1 MGHKKIIQFLENL
14 SIRKKVLYSTLVMFV
29 LIGILSSIAYWIIF
43 IPAITQQIQGH
54 SLKVAQ
60 SLVTRCR
67 THILSSDR
75 PELSGIIFQK
85 KWIEKDI
92 SYIFVVD
99 AENKILAHTFIPSIP
114 DGIERAN
121 LIESSEDKKIKLIS
135 VKGESIYD
143 AAVPVKEGL
152 KTIGTVHIGVG
163 KKPVDTF
170 TLRIGIIFVAVMVII
185 ILLASL
191 LSNLVATFISRPLLS
206 LTRAMNDLCVGRINQ
221 LPQFPERLKCWEIL
235 DCKEK
240 RCPAFHN
247 RNVVCWFVDGTLC
260 PGQKQPS
267 FPEKLEECYQCEVY
281 EKLGGDEIIQLSH
294 SFSNIIHTLQLKA
307 LEIRRSEEKY
317 RVLFHDS
324 PNPLFVV
331 SMKETKILDVN
342 NTAIEVY
349 QYSRNEL
356 MQMSLLDLIDI
367 EDTKRF
373 WKELQ
378 NSSHRDFFFLP
389 KLWAKKRDGN
399 HFFIDLHAR
408 MGQFH
413 ETEKGT
419 TARSW
424 IIRTVDI
431 TERLEQE
438 SQLIQAGKMAT
449 LGEMATGI
457 AHELNQPLNVIKV
470 GSDFFSKMIQRGNK
484 IPEEHL
490 LKVSGNVSEQ
500 VDRATDIINHLR
512 DFGRK
517 TDFKQYPV
525 DINESIRDVFTLLGE
540 QLRVRDIEV
549 NLDLDGNLPKIMAN
563 KNPMEQIFL
572 NLVTNAR
579 DAMESKGKRNNKK
592 LTISTFQEKRKVVVR
607 VSDTGTGIPKNIHEK
622 IFEPFF
628 TTKEVGKGTGLGLS
642 ITYNLVKDFQG
653 EIELESTSKR
663 GTTFRVTFPIHRNED
678 YKDGETLTD

>member
-1 MGHKKIIQFLENL
+1 MGHKKIIRLFENL
-14 SIRKKVLYSTLVMFV
+14 SIKKKVLYSTLIMFV
-29 LIGILSSIAYWIIF
+29 LIGILSSLAYWIIF

-54 SLKVAQ
+54 SLRVGQ

-75 PELSGIIFQK
+75 AELSGIVFQK

-99 AENKILAHTFIPSIP
+99 AEDRILAHTFIPSIP
-114 DGIERAN
+114 EGIERAN
-121 LIESSEDKKIKLIS
+121 LIKSSEDKKIKLIS
-135 VKGESIYD
+135 VRGESIYD

-163 KKPVDTF
+163 KKPVDSL

-191 LSNLVATFISRPLLS
+191 LSNLLANYISRPLLG
-206 LTRAMNDLCVGRINQ
+206 LTRAMNDLCMGRINQ
-221 LPQFPERLKCWEIL
+221 LPQFPERLKCWEVL
-235 DCKEK
+235 DCEEK
-240 RCPAFHN
+240 RCPAFQN
-247 RNVVCWFVDGTLC
+247 RDVVCWFVDGTLC
-260 PGQKQPS
+260 PGQKEPS
-267 FPEKLEECYQCEVY
+267 FPEKLEECYRCDVY
-281 EKLGGDEIIQLSH
+281 KKLGGDEIIQLSH
-294 SFSNIIHTLQLKA
+294 SFSNIIYTLQLKA

-331 SMKETKILDVN
+331 DMKEAKILDVN
-342 NTAIEVY
+342 KTAIEIY
-349 QYSRNEL
+349 QYTRDEL
-356 MQMSLLDLIDI
+356 MKMTLLDLIDM

-373 WKELQ
+373 WKEVQ
-378 NSSHRDFFFLP
+378 NSHHQGFFFLP
-389 KLWAKKRDGN
+389 RLWARKKDGH

-408 MGQFH
+408 VGQFH

-419 TARSW
+419 TAPSW

-470 GSDFFSKMIQRGNK
+470 GADFFVKMIQRGNE

-490 LKVSGNVSEQ
+490 LKVSRNVSEQ

-517 TDFKQYPV
+517 IDFKQYPL

-549 NLDLDGNLPKIMAN
+549 KLNLDENLPKIMAN
-563 KNPMEQIFL
+563 KNPLEQIFL

-579 DAMESKGKRNNKK
+579 DTMESKGKDNNKE
-592 LTISTFQEKRKVVVR
+592 LTISTFQEKDKVVAL
-607 VSDTGTGIPKNIHEK
+607 VSDTGTGIPTDILEK

-642 ITYNLVKDFQG
+642 ITYNLIRDFEG
-653 EIELESTSKR
+653 EIEVESTSDK
-663 GTTFRVTFPIHRNED
+663 GTTFRITFPIHRNKD
-678 YKDGETLTD
+678 NNDGETLTD

>member
-1 MGHKKIIQFLENL
+1 MGYKKVVQLFENL
-14 SIRKKVLYSTLVMFV
+14 SIKKKVLYSTLVIFV
-29 LIGILSSIAYWIIF
+29 FIGILSSIAYWIIF
-43 IPAITQQIQGH
+43 IPEITQQIQGH
-54 SLKVAQ
+54 SLRVAQ

-67 THILSSDR
+67 THILSSNR
-75 PELSGIIFQK
+75 PELSAIVFQK

-99 AENKILAHTFIPSIP
+99 AGNKILAHTFIPQIP
-114 DGIERAN
+114 KEIENAN
-121 LIESSEDKKIKLIS
+121 LIESFEDKKIKLIS
-135 VKGESIYD
+135 VKGRSIYD

-163 KKPVDTF
+163 KKPVDTL
-170 TLRIGIIFVAVMVII
+170 TLRMSIIFVSVMVII

-191 LSNLVATFISRPLLS
+191 LSNLVATFISRPLRS
-206 LTRAMNDLCVGRINQ
+206 LTKAMNDLCIGKITR
-221 LPQFPERLKCWEIL
+221 LPQFPERLKCWEVL
-235 DCKEK
+235 ECEEK
-240 RCPAFHN
+240 RCPAFQN
-247 RNVVCWFVDGTLC
+247 RDLVCWFVDGTLC
-260 PGQKQPS
+260 PGQKEPS

-294 SFSNIIHTLQLKA
+294 SFSNIIHTLQLNA
-307 LEIRRSEEKY
+307 LETRRSEEKY

-331 SMKETKILDVN
+331 DMKDATILDVN
-342 NTAIEVY
+342 NTAIEIY
-349 QYSRNEL
+349 QYRRDEL
-356 MQMSLLDLIDI
+356 MQMTFLDLIDI
-367 EDTKRF
+367 GDAKRF
-373 WKELQ
+373 WKEVE

-389 KLWAKKRDGN
+389 KLWARKREGH

-470 GSDFFSKMIQRGNK
+470 GADFFTKMTQRGK
-484 IPEEHL
+484 QISEENL
-490 LKVSGNVSEQ
+490 LKMSHNVSEQ

-517 TDFKQYPV
+517 SDFKQYPV
-525 DINESIRDVFTLLGE
+525 DINKSIRDIFTLLGE

-549 NLDLDGNLPKIMAN
+549 NLNLDKNLPNIMAN
-563 KNPMEQIFL
+563 KNPLEQIFL

-579 DAMESKGKRNNKK
+579 DAMESRGKDNQKK
-592 LTISTFQEKRKVVVR
+592 LSISTLQERGKVVAR
-607 VSDTGTGIPKNIHEK
+607 VSDTGTGIPRDIHEK

-642 ITYNLVKDFQG
+642 ITYNLVKNFEG
-653 EIELESTSKR
+653 EIELESTSES
-663 GTTFRVTFPIHRNED
+663 GTTFRVAFPIHRNEG
-678 YKDGETLTD
+678 YGYGETLTD

>member
-1 MGHKKIIQFLENL
+1 MGYKKIIRLFENL
-14 SIRKKVLYSTLVMFV
+14 SIKKKVLYSTLVMFV

-54 SLKVAQ
+54 SLRVAQ
-60 SLVTRCR
+60 SIVTRCR
-67 THILSSDR
+67 THILSSNR
-75 PELSGIIFQK
+75 AELSGILFQK

-99 AENKILAHTFIPSIP
+99 AANKILAHTFIPRIP
-114 DGIERAN
+114 EEIEKAN
-121 LIESSEDKKIKLIS
+121 LIVSSEDKKIKLIS

-152 KTIGTVHIGVG
+152 KTIGTVHIGMG
-163 KKPVDTF
+163 KKPVDTL
-170 TLRIGIIFVAVMVII
+170 TLRMGIIFVAVMVII

-191 LSNLVATFISRPLLS
+191 LSNLLATFISRPLLS
-206 LTRAMNDLCVGRINQ
+206 LTRAMNDLCIGKITQ

-240 RCPAFHN
+240 RCPAFQN
-247 RNVVCWFVDGTLC
+247 RDVVCWFVDGTLC
-260 PGQKQPS
+260 PGQKQLS
-267 FPEKLEECYQCEVY
+267 FPEKLKECYQCEVY
-281 EKLGGDEIIQLSH
+281 EKLGGDEILQLSH
-294 SFSNIIHTLQLKA
+294 SFSNIIYTLQLKA
-307 LEIRRSEEKY
+307 LETRRSEEKY

-324 PNPLFVV
+324 PNPLFMVD
-331 SMKETKILDVN
+331 MKEAKILDVN

-349 QYSRNEL
+349 QHSRNEL
-356 MQMSLLDLIDI
+356 MQMTLLDLIDV

-373 WKELQ
+373 WKEVQ

-389 KLWAKKRDGN
+389 RLWAKKRDGN
-399 HFFIDLHAR
+399 NFFIDLHAR
-408 MGQFH
+408 MGQLH

-438 SQLIQAGKMAT
+438 AQLIQAGKMAT

-470 GSDFFSKMIQRGNK
+470 GADFFTKMIQRGKK
-484 IPEEHL
+484 ISEENL
-490 LKVSGNVSEQ
+490 LKVSHNVSEQ

-525 DINESIRDVFTLLGE
+525 NINESIRDVFTLLGE

-549 NLDLDGNLPKIMAN
+549 NLDLDGSLPKIMAN
-563 KNPMEQIFL
+563 KNPLEQIFL

-579 DAMESKGKRNNKK
+579 DAMESKGKRNYKK

-607 VSDTGTGIPKNIHEK
+607 VSDTGTGIPRDIREK

-642 ITYNLVKDFQG
+642 ITYNLVKDFEG
-653 EIELESTSKR
+653 EIELESTSER
-663 GTTFRVTFPIHRNED
+663 GTTFRVAFPIHRNED
-678 YKDGETLTD
+678 YNYGETLTD